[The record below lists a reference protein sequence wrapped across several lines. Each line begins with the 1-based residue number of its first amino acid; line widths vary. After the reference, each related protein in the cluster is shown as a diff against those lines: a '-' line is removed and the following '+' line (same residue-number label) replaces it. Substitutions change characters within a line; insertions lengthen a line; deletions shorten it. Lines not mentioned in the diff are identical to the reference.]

1 MIKTVKKAHEYEEK
15 DSYTEN
21 ENGKTVKTHMNMK
34 KQIQSLGFWETKN
47 LRKYLDFLPERNT
60 EQRWI

>member
-34 KQIQSLGFWETKN
+34 KQIQSLGF
-47 LRKYLDFLPERNT
+47 
-60 EQRWI
+60 